1 MERTNT
7 MADAVQ
13 GEINKPSAFIS
24 ERHRNPAAMVVQGP
38 KANYM
43 WAGICAIL
51 ATLVFGILLAVLYMD
66 WTALNPA

>member
-1 MERTNT
+1 
-7 MADAVQ
+7 MADAPQ

-24 ERHRNPAAMVVQGP
+24 ERHRNPAEMMATGP

-51 ATLVFGILLAVLYMD
+51 ATIIFGVVLAVMYMD
-66 WTALNPA
+66 WTAIMPA